1 MDGFKFC
8 MNCGAQLIDEE
19 QLSEEDK
26 LLKELEKLRLENKLL
41 QNNSDETS
49 KELERLKLENK
60 LLQNK
65 LDETNPAL
73 SSAINSQKATC
84 GYLENDQPHS
94 ALDSESFSDVA
105 SSDEKKHT
113 VDSKGADNS
122 DTPYEYVDLGLP
134 SGLLWATCNI
144 GANSPENYGNYFAWG
159 EISTKNEF
167 NEDNYEYSDNP
178 DVLPLSA
185 DAAAAKWGKGW
196 RMPTNDDFE
205 ELLAEC
211 EWEWTKMKGVKGYN
225 VIGQNG
231 NSIFFPI
238 AGYYVDDNVEEV
250 GREGA
255 YMSSSICQS
264 DSDYL
269 WVLCL
274 YSDSCEIN
282 YEDGGRFYGYPVR
295 AVRENTNKDKTP
307 LIGKKVEASYDCVDL
322 GLPSG
327 LLWATCNVGASTP
340 KDFGSYFAWGETKTK
355 KRYSDGNYSYKANP
369 KILPPTA
376 DAAAVNW
383 GDGWRMPT
391 EEECE
396 ELWEKCEWDWVGK
409 GYMVTGPNGNSIFLP
424 AVGYYD
430 DNQLDSNGTCGYYWS
445 SSLCDDDTEIAYRMF
460 FDKGGFFSSGGC
472 DIDTEERF
480 YGMAVRPV
488 KNK

>member
-1 MDGFKFC
+1 MKKCPSCGEEVPTKYKFC
-8 MNCGAQLIDEE
+8 MNCGAQIVDEG
-19 QLSEEDK
+19 QLSEEVK
-26 LLKELEKLRLENKLL
+26 LRRELERSRLEN
-41 QNNSDETS
+41 E
-49 KELERLKLENK
+49 

-65 LDETNPAL
+65 LDETRQDLDKLHKELEKLRSRKGGDSGNEQPQNTSEPENVSVAV
-73 SSAINSQKATC
+73 SS
-84 GYLENDQPHS
+84 E
-94 ALDSESFSDVA
+94 
-105 SSDEKKHT
+105 EKKSHE
-113 VDSKGADNS
+113 DSSGAVADIG
-122 DTPYEYVDLGLP
+122 DTSYEYVDLGLP

-144 GANSPENYGNYFAWG
+144 GADSPEKYGNYFAWG

-205 ELLAEC
+205 ELLDEC
-211 EWEWTKMKGVKGYN
+211 EWEWSKIKGVRGYN
-225 VIGQNG
+225 VIGPNG
-231 NSIFFPI
+231 NTIFLPV
-238 AGYYVDDNVEEV
+238 AGYYVDDELEEA
-250 GREGA
+250 GSESA

-264 DSDYL
+264 DSDYS

-274 YSDSCEIN
+274 SSDSCEVN
-282 YEDGGRFYGYPVR
+282 YEDGGRCYGYPVR
-295 AVRENTNKDKTP
+295 AVRENMNKDKTS
-307 LIGKKVEASYDCVDL
+307 LVEKRTEAAHDYVDL

-327 LLWATCNVGASTP
+327 LLWATCNVGADSP
-340 KDFGSYFAWGETKTK
+340 EEYGSYFAWGETKTK
-355 KRYSDGNYSYKANP
+355 RRYSDGNYCYAANP

-396 ELWEKCEWDWVGK
+396 ELWEECEWEWGEKEGIK
-409 GYMVTGPNGNSIFLP
+409 GFIVTGFNENCIFLP
-424 AVGYYD
+424 ATGYYG
-430 DNQLDSNGTCGYYWS
+430 DNQLNSNDSCGYYWS
-445 SSLCDDDTEIAYRMF
+445 SSLYDDDAQIAFRMF
-460 FDKGGFFSSGGC
+460 FEKGRFFSSGGC

-488 KNK
+488 KNR